1 MKKIIIGIILI
12 FICITIILLTIK
24 REGKKQNMDYDV
36 ILTANNYQLKVNLE
50 DNTSTRALV
59 EYLKKD
65 DLVIQAHDYGNFE
78 KVGSIGFNLPT
89 NDTKITTTP
98 GDLILYQGNQITLY
112 YDQNTW
118 SFTKLG
124 HIDISKEEL
133 IKILGDG
140 DVNITLSLI
149 TK

>member
-1 MKKIIIGIILI
+1 
-12 FICITIILLTIK
+12 
-24 REGKKQNMDYDV
+24 MDYDV

-140 DVNITLSLI
+140 DVIITLSLI